1 MYMTKPVGVRIIAI
15 GFFLEAAVIAI
26 MGTRP
31 MLPVI
36 YQLLKTSNYGASNGL
51 AEIAAMVVLDG
62 FVLTVLHV
70 LAGWGLWKLK
80 NWARVLAIILSALAA
95 VFELLRWLFAHHLG
109 VSYIIS
115 IGISAVVIFYLTKPS
130 VAAVFSQGPV
140 GLHRLDQLA

>member
-1 MYMTKPVGVRIIAI
+1 MHMTKSVGVRIIAI
-15 GFFLEAAVIAI
+15 GSFLEAAIAI

-31 MLPVI
+31 MLPMI
-36 YQLLKTSNYGASNGL
+36 YQLVKTSDYGASNGL

-62 FVLTVLHV
+62 FVVTVLHV

-80 NWARVLAIILSALAA
+80 NWARVLAIILYAYAA

-115 IGISAVVIFYLTKPS
+115 IGISAVIIFYLTKPS
-130 VAAVFSQGPV
+130 VAALFSQGSV
-140 GLHRLDQLA
+140 GLRQLDQLA

>member
-1 MYMTKPVGVRIIAI
+1 MTKPVGVSIIAI
-15 GFFLEAAVIAI
+15 GSFLEAAVIAI

-62 FVLTVLHV
+62 SIFTVLHV

-80 NWARVLAIILSALAA
+80 NWARVLAIILSTLAA
-95 VFELLRWLFAHHLG
+95 VFELLRWFLAHHLG

-115 IGISAVVIFYLTKPS
+115 IGISAVIIFYLTKPS
-130 VAAVFSQGPV
+130 VTAVFSQSSV
-140 GLHRLDQLA
+140 GLRRLDQLA